1 MNDNVTLKNA
11 WHQSVNYIKNLKKIL
26 PQLAGSDLK
35 TLALPVLL
43 IYWAIIILAPF
54 SQ

>member
-1 MNDNVTLKNA
+1 MNDSVTLKNA
-11 WHQSVNYIKNLKKIL
+11 WHQSVNYIKKLKKIL
-26 PQLAGSDLK
+26 HLFLGFDLK

-43 IYWAIIILAPF
+43 IYWATIILAPF

>member
-1 MNDNVTLKNA
+1 MNDDVTPKTSWL
-11 WHQSVNYIKNLKKIL
+11 QSVNYIKNLRRIL

-35 TLALPVLL
+35 ILALPVLL
-43 IYWAIIILAPF
+43 IYWAIILLATF